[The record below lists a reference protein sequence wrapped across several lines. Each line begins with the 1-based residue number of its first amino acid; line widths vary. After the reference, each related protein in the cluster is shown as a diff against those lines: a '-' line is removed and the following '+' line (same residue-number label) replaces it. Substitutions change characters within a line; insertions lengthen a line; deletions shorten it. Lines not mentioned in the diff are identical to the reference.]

1 MKFSYP
7 VNDFKK
13 LKVDYSEVVSVV
25 DASSFRPDSE
35 AVRALKVN
43 PAGASAGNPV
53 YDYSDGKVPED
64 DPISAA
70 IVALRS
76 GKLDKADIP
85 QVKQHI
91 INEAKDKAEVDKAN
105 KLLDAT
111 AAALGIGATEDSNT
125 SSK

>member
-1 MKFSYP
+1 MRFVNP
-7 VNDFKK
+7 VNDFVTPKI
-13 LKVDYSEVVSVV
+13 DYNEVISVV

-43 PAGASAGNPV
+43 PAGASSGNPI

-64 DPISAA
+64 DPISPA

-85 QVKQHI
+85 QVKQQI
-91 INEAKDKAEVDKAN
+91 IDQAKSKAEVDKAN

-111 AAALGIGATEDSNT
+111 ASALGIGATEDSNT